1 MLTVSLNN
9 PNGDVL
15 MNKGNT
21 LVNKINKG
29 EIFFFVGSG
38 ISYDSG
44 MPSAGKILSETAKV
58 FLPQDEEFK
67 NVTEKII
74 FNENNYLI
82 QPEVFYENLLY
93 LTNSINS
100 LCLWNSLSP
109 TYLKNYT
116 FPIVP
121 NINHLFIVDYSVNN
135 NVPIFTTNFDTLFE
149 EASKELGYKHKVVL
163 PYTKDEKDAI
173 ESIKNKK
180 IKKNIVYI
188 FKLHGT
194 IDLIKTLHT
203 TMTLISKV
211 NFTVIDF
218 LEDLCTSKHI
228 VFVGYSGKDI
238 DYFPEIKK
246 RTIDLKPFWVNKFDK
261 KDETYRNS
269 EEIKAIRVEGM
280 YPSEF
285 FEKNNSNQKIKT
297 KQVIIDPG
305 IEEKIF
311 TDLQKD
317 IKNVIDWSN
326 EDKILL
332 LGLLCKEIGEYE
344 IAYDMLLKLYH
355 ICFSLFSNDEKR
367 AILLINLSKLAH
379 ENSKYESCGY
389 FAKNALEITKKD
401 PSLDSYS
408 IVSLC
413 QISESKR
420 MLIAH
425 DISFFYNFN
434 YFDSFLAIMSFIKNG
449 IIIKRKVRKIKAF
462 SDKDILTSH
471 TFAVHDSMEHKIR
484 FIALLQAIV
493 KPSIDKNITFVS
505 SSIRKYLT
513 KKWQKIR
520 KECVFEGYSH
530 GVANT
535 FKFQTRIDRNMDALA
550 EGEHIYDLTTAATGK
565 GLALR
570 NRAEDYFKKKDY
582 ERSKQF
588 FGNFF
593 DNGINSGNKLNAI
606 KGLLGIAKCNKALA
620 VNPLLEQDDLEKLKD
635 LMRSIEG
642 KNWQKYFIKILNE
655 IEKSTST

>member
-1 MLTVSLNN
+1 
-9 PNGDVL
+9 
-15 MNKGNT
+15 MNKGT
-21 LVNKINKG
+21 SLVNKINNG

-44 MPSAGKILSETAKV
+44 MPSAGKILSKTAKV
-58 FLPQDEEFK
+58 FLPQDDEFK
-67 NVTEKII
+67 NVKEKIM
-74 FNENNYLI
+74 FDENNYLI

-109 TYLKNYT
+109 IYLKKYG

-121 NINHLFIVDYSVNN
+121 NINHLFIVDYSAKN
-135 NVPIFTTNFDTLFE
+135 NVPIITTNFDILFE
-149 EASKELGYKHKVVL
+149 EASKELGYKYKVVL

-173 ESIKNKK
+173 ESFKNNK
-180 IKKNIVYI
+180 ITKNIVYI

-194 IDLIKTLHT
+194 IDSIKTLHT
-203 TMTLISKV
+203 TMTSISKV

-238 DYFPEIKK
+238 DCFPEIKK
-246 RTIDLKPFWVNKFDK
+246 RTIELKPFWINKFDK

-285 FEKNNSNQKIKT
+285 FEENNSNQKIKT
-297 KQVIIDPG
+297 KQVLINPG
-305 IEEKIF
+305 IKEKIF

-317 IKNVIDWSN
+317 MKNLINWSN

-332 LGLLCKEIGEYE
+332 LGLLCKEIGEYV
-344 IAYDMLLKLYH
+344 IAFNLLLKLYH
-355 ICFSLFSNDEKR
+355 NCFSVFSNDEKR

-389 FAKNALEITKKD
+389 FAKKALEITKKD
-401 PSLDSYS
+401 LSLDSYL
-408 IVSLC
+408 IISLC

-434 YFDSFLAIMSFIKNG
+434 YFDSFLAIISFIKNG
-449 IIIKRKVRKIKAF
+449 IIIKRKVRKIKTF
-462 SDKDILTSH
+462 SDNDLLTSD
-471 TFAVHDSMEHKIR
+471 TFAIHDSIEHKIR
-484 FIALLQAIV
+484 FNALLQAIV
-493 KPSIDKNITFVS
+493 KPTTDKKITYVS
-505 SSIRKYLT
+505 SSLRKYLT
-513 KKWQKIR
+513 KKWQEIR

-530 GVANT
+530 GIANT
-535 FKFQTRIDRNMDALA
+535 FKFQTRIDRNMDALT
-550 EGEHIYDLTTAATGK
+550 EGEHIYELTTAATGK

-570 NRAEDYFKKKDY
+570 NRAEDYFKKKEY
-582 ERSKQF
+582 ERSKQLF
-588 FGNFF
+588 KNFF
-593 DNGINSGNKLNAI
+593 DNGIKSGNKLNAI
-606 KGLLGIAKCNKALA
+606 KGLLGVAKCNKALA
-620 VNPLLEQDDLEKLKD
+620 LNPLLEQDDLKELKD

-642 KNWQKYFIKILNE
+642 TNWQKYFIKILNE
-655 IEKSTST
+655 IEK